1 MAYVHLVSVSTVVAA
16 DAFVRSYLKTL
27 VGEKAKES
35 LTDPDGVFEPSHAI
49 SALLH
54 QELQKLTSE
63 HLSEISGASTIP
75 RFLKGLVESAKE
87 SQLSA
92 EQLSKLPKQSVLVYS
107 QYIAYLSHIRGGVEM
122 WATLFETGDTKWL
135 TAEFIHDSWITI
147 DRFCKQAT
155 LLRTA
160 LVEQGACT
168 KAEAAHLLLQQISQF
183 SQTVASNW
191 THKPKV
197 EAAVQVLRK
206 SAQSAEA
213 G

>member
-1 MAYVHLVSVSTVVAA
+1 MHLVSVSTVVAA
-16 DAFVRSYLKTL
+16 DALARSYLKAL
-27 VGEKAKES
+27 VGDKAKES
-35 LTDPDGVFEPSHAI
+35 LTDPDGVFEPSHAV

-54 QELQKLTSE
+54 QELQKLTSKR
-63 HLSEISGASTIP
+63 LTEISGASMIP
-75 RFLKGLVESAKE
+75 RFLKGLVESARE

-107 QYIAYLSHIRGGVEM
+107 QYITYLSHVRGAIEM
-122 WATLFETGDTKWL
+122 WAMLFETGDTKWL
-135 TAEFIHDSWITI
+135 TAEFVHDCWVTV

-160 LVEQGACT
+160 LVEHGACT
-168 KAEAAHLLLQQISQF
+168 KAEAASLLRQQISQF
-183 SQTVASNW
+183 SQTVVSNW

-197 EAAVQVLRK
+197 EAAVQALRK